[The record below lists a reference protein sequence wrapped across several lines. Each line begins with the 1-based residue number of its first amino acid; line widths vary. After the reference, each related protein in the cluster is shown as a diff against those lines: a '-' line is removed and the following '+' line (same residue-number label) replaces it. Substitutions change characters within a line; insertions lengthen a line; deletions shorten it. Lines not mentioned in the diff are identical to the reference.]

1 MAKVVI
7 ELDFI
12 LFEGEDRKV
21 LNCDVWDYL
30 EDLIEDESLDYTVYD
45 GDETY
50 GVLDYRE
57 KVDTVAQID
66 IEIAACEQAIIDAYV
81 VRDVDHLK
89 KRIQELSRKRKE
101 LIENE

>member
-21 LNCDVWDYL
+21 LNCDVYDYL
-30 EDLIEDESLDYTVYD
+30 EELIEDESLDYTVYD

-50 GVLDYRE
+50 GVLDYKE
-57 KVDTVAQID
+57 
-66 IEIAACEQAIIDAYV
+66 YV
-81 VRDVDHLK
+81 
-89 KRIQELSRKRKE
+89 SS
-101 LIENE
+101 

>member
-7 ELDFI
+7 ELEFDASN
-12 LFEGEDRKV
+12 GRKV

-50 GVLDYRE
+50 GVLDY
-57 KVDTVAQID
+57 
-66 IEIAACEQAIIDAYV
+66 
-81 VRDVDHLK
+81 
-89 KRIQELSRKRKE
+89 KE
-101 LIENE
+101 TEDDLIEMYGLEWVDYMEYLEDE